1 MRVWTRP
8 VLPKGSYAAVF
19 SYGNI
24 SGGPAKV
31 TIKLQTM
38 GFTTAGR
45 YEFTDVFTQKSLGL
59 FKPWEYFNT
68 EVDPTGVMFIY
79 AKAIFYPEIS
89 S

>member
-1 MRVWTRP
+1 
-8 VLPKGSYAAVF
+8 
-19 SYGNI
+19 
-24 SGGPAKV
+24 
-31 TIKLQTM
+31 M